1 MGGAG
6 AEAELYEGGS
16 DGALF
21 GGPQAPKAI
30 FMGQALHYIFGCFG
44 IAARIALGQ
53 AINRRDKPLDG
64 GKAAIPLKGRALRSI
79 GLAGGV
85 LLRALRRGCADTVQN
100 LYIPNALTSCAPRYF
115 RSIYEL

>member
-6 AEAELYEGGS
+6 AEAELYDGGT

-21 GGPQAPKAI
+21 GGPQTPKAI